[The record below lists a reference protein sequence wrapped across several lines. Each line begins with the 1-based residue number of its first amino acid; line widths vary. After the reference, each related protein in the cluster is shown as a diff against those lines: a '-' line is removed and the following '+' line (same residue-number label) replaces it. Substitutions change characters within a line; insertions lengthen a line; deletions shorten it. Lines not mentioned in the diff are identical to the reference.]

1 MLIKRTIL
9 WLGTVSLI
17 LAVGLPALAQDLA
30 GLQLFAPV
38 EASPYGGGAKPKD
51 GFFFVWDGLR
61 WYTSKPDIAT
71 VKFEGLPNPFD
82 TGIMRSFSRSGDRF
96 ELGRIRGQ
104 HGWMVDILHVKPQ
117 TQYLY
122 LTGVKARNSVSTW
135 SVELMYIHRSKQRHH
150 GGSFEWFAG
159 MRYMELDEDFNV
171 DVEGLEGVEGVEGEE
186 GEEGEEDVEGV
197 DAVEGVDSANL
208 YTRAENHI
216 TGPQVG
222 LRWFRKRG
230 RWMLS
235 TEGRFFAGYN
245 SQIIRQQGALGDIA
259 RQVDEWSPCA
269 ELRAGVRF
277 QATRSVSFRV
287 GWTGTWLDNIARSS
301 NMVNYEF
308 PTTDAIGNGRRQ
320 DVFIHGLTIGIDINR

>member
-1 MLIKRTIL
+1 MLIKRTIP

-17 LAVGLPALAQDLA
+17 LAVGLPALAQDLE
-30 GLQLFAPV
+30 GLQLFAPA
-38 EASPYGGGAKPKD
+38 ETSPYGGGPKPKE

-71 VKFEGLPNPFD
+71 VKFEGLPNSFD
-82 TGIMRSFSRSGDRF
+82 TGIMRSFATSGDRF
-96 ELGRIRGQ
+96 EIGRILGQ

-117 TQYLY
+117 TQFLY
-122 LTGVKARNSVSTW
+122 LTGVKARNSVTTW
-135 SVELMYIHRSKQRHH
+135 SVELMYIHRSKQCHH

-171 DVEGLEGVEGVEGEE
+171 DVEAVEAEAPVEA
-186 GEEGEEDVEGV
+186 V
-197 DAVEGVDSANL
+197 DATNL

-222 LRWFRKRG
+222 LRWSRKRG

-269 ELRAGVRF
+269 ELRADLRF

-320 DVFIHGLTIGIDINR
+320 DVLIHGLTVGIDINR